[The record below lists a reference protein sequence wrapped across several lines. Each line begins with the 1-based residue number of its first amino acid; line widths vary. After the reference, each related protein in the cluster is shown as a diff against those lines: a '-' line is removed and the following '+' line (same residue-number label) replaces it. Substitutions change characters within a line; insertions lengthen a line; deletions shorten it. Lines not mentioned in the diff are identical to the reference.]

1 MKLSAKHPNA
11 QRTIYND
18 FSAGLNS
25 SMAEDTIAENELREV
40 VNMEIDREMQLL
52 RTCKGTVDICK
63 FDYGVTSAAY
73 DVINGMFLLFTSDRK
88 IITTYDFKSFKEA
101 GTLTGES
108 PVITASWENGLL
120 IASGGRLQ
128 YSTKRGVKTLQNSPI
143 HSKGAYI
150 RSGRVLTFDGADNV
164 KYSSVGDEDNWDID
178 AGDPSKALFAQIGYK
193 VGGKILGMVNLSKDI
208 LFIKDNGM
216 VFRLENEYP
225 DWKISELGRNIYCKN
240 GLSFCNIGEQVIILG
255 NGILQ
260 SVQTTQD
267 YGDMKPTD
275 IGKKVKREIAS
286 LEDDTKLRYIPS
298 INQLWF
304 ISHTKYVLVMDC
316 DTGAFFQRTFNEPVV
331 DVICVDEDI
340 YIVRDHAVSK
350 FTEDFVDSGLPL
362 SFTAKFKSA
371 FSLNEILVKKINFG
385 ITPYKTTFDDTQ
397 CYLKIGKVRLAFP
410 DRRLTGDNIVT
421 SQNSFA
427 TIPSSSDIHRN
438 QKIVFADEEFVTPTN
453 LISMRVRCISRT
465 PMVRMQIWGE
475 GFSFIM
481 NYIGYDWVE
490 V

>member
-1 MKLSAKHPNA
+1 MKLSSKHQDV
-11 QRTIYND
+11 QRLIYND

-25 SMAEDTIAENELREV
+25 SAMEDNISENELREV
-40 VNMEIDREMQLL
+40 VNMEVDKKTKLL

-63 FDYGVTSAAY
+63 FDYDVTSAAY
-73 DVINGMFLLFTSDRK
+73 DVINDMFLLFTKDYK
-88 IITTYDFKSFKEA
+88 IITTKDFESFTEA
-101 GTLTGES
+101 GTLTGTS
-108 PVITASWENGLL
+108 PVITTSWENGVL

-150 RSGRVLTFDGADNV
+150 RSGRVLTFDNADNV
-164 KYSSVGDEDNWDID
+164 KYSSVGDEDNWEVD
-178 AGDPSKALFAQIGYK
+178 ANDPSKALFAQIGYK
-193 VGGKILGMVNLSKDI
+193 VGGKILGMINLSKDI

-225 DWKISELGRNIYCKN
+225 DWKISELGRNIYCKS
-240 GLSFCNIGEQVIILG
+240 GLSFCNIGEKVIILG

-275 IGKKVKREIAS
+275 IGQKVKREISS
-286 LEDDTKLRYIPS
+286 LEDDTKLRYIPPL
-298 INQLWF
+298 NQLWF

-316 DTGAFFQRTFNEPVV
+316 ETGAFFQRTFNTPVV
-331 DVICVDEDI
+331 DVVCVDEDI

-350 FTEDFVDSGLPL
+350 FTEDFIDSGLPL
-362 SFTAKFKSA
+362 AFTAKFKSA

-385 ITPYKTTFDDTQ
+385 ITPYITDYDDAQ
-397 CYLKIGKVRLAFP
+397 SYLKIGKVKLPFP
-410 DRRLTGDNIVT
+410 KRRVPGSNITT

-427 TIPSSSDIHRN
+427 TIQPSTSVYKNDRD
-438 QKIVFADEEFVTPTN
+438 VFADEEFVTPTSI
-453 LISMRVRCISRT
+453 ISMRVRCISRT
-465 PMVRMQIWGE
+465 PMVRVQIWGN

-481 NYIGYDWVE
+481 NYLGYDWVE

>member
-1 MKLSAKHPNA
+1 MKLSAKHQNV
-11 QRTIYND
+11 QRAIYND

-25 SMAEDTIAENELREV
+25 SMMEDNIAENELREV

-63 FDYGVTSAAY
+63 FDYDVTSAAY
-73 DVINGMFLLFTSDRK
+73 DVINDMFFLFTSDYK
-88 IITTYDFKSFKEA
+88 IITTRDFEIFTEA
-101 GTLTGES
+101 GALTGKS
-108 PVITASWENGLL
+108 PVITTLWEDGVL
-120 IASGGRLQ
+120 IASGGKLQ
-128 YSTKRGVKTLQNSPI
+128 YSTKERVSTLENSPE

-150 RSGRVLTFDGADNV
+150 RSGRVLTFDDADNV

-371 FSLNEILVKKINFG
+371 FSLNEILVKKVNFG
-385 ITPYKTTFDDTQ
+385 ITPYATSFDDAQ
-397 CYLKIGKVRLAFP
+397 SYLKIGKVKLPFP
-410 DRRLTGDNIVT
+410 RRRTPGDNIAT

-427 TIPSSSDIHRN
+427 TIQPSSDAYENNRN
-438 QKIVFADEEFVTPTN
+438 VFADEEFVTPTN
-453 LISMRVRCISRT
+453 IISMRVRCISRA
-465 PMVRMQIWGE
+465 PIVRMQIWGK
-475 GFSFIM
+475 GFPFIM

>member
-1 MKLSAKHPNA
+1 MKLSTKHQNV

-25 SMAEDTIAENELREV
+25 SMTEDNIAENELREV

-63 FDYGVTSAAY
+63 FDYDVTSAAY
-73 DVINGMFLLFTSDRK
+73 DVINDMFLLFTSDYK
-88 IITTYDFKSFKEA
+88 IITTRDFEIFTEA
-101 GTLTGES
+101 GALTGKS
-108 PVITASWENGLL
+108 PVITTLWEDGVL
-120 IASGGRLQ
+120 IASGGKLQ
-128 YSTKRGVKTLQNSPI
+128 YSTKARVSTLENSPE

-150 RSGRVLTFDGADNV
+150 RSGRVLTFDDADNV

-362 SFTAKFKSA
+362 SFTAKFKSV
-371 FSLNEILVKKINFG
+371 FSLSEILVKKINFG
-385 ITPYKTTFDDTQ
+385 ITPYKTAFDDTQ
-397 CYLKIGKVRLAFP
+397 CYLKIGKVKLPFP
-410 DRRLTGDNIVT
+410 RRRTPGDNIAT

-427 TIPSSSDIHRN
+427 TIQPSSDVYENNRN
-438 QKIVFADEEFVTPTN
+438 VFADEEFATPTN
-453 LISMRVRCISRT
+453 IISMRVRCISRA
-465 PMVRMQIWGE
+465 PMVRMQIWGK
-475 GFSFIM
+475 GFPFIM